1 MKDLLAQLDSQTYVI
16 ELSQPMTEVI
26 KFGPLV
32 ASASVLDSLT
42 LEITISSS
50 VGMSSLFDLF
60 KNLDLDVKD
69 LRMKNNRL
77 EQLFLTKLEK
87 LEEGR
92 LV

>member
-1 MKDLLAQLDSQTYVI
+1 
-16 ELSQPMTEVI
+16 
-26 KFGPLV
+26 
-32 ASASVLDSLT
+32 
-42 LEITISSS
+42 
-50 VGMSSLFDLF
+50 MSSLFDLF